1 MIKRSI
7 ARRYARAL
15 MDLVTDEHAAVA
27 AQLTG
32 FAAAVQGHP
41 ELAQVLS
48 NPVFSLE
55 ERRRVLQRL
64 QAASPLRAPLDHF
77 VDLLVSRH
85 RVGYLGAVAEC
96 FGELVDQREGRV
108 RVRVE
113 SAVALEAPARAEL
126 EAALITALGQK
137 VVLEARVTPALLA
150 GVQLRVGGLLLDG
163 SLRGQLE
170 RLKERLARQKA

>member
-15 MDLVTDEHAAVA
+15 MALVTEDHATAV

-32 FAAAVQGHP
+32 FAAAFQGNP

-55 ERRRVLQRL
+55 ERRRVLKRL
-64 QAASPLRAPLDHF
+64 QAVSPLREPLDRF
-77 VDLLVSRH
+77 VDLLVTRH
-85 RVGYLGAVAEC
+85 RANYLVAVAEC
-96 FGELVDQREGRV
+96 FGELVDELEGRV
-108 RVRVE
+108 RVVVE
-113 SAVALEAPARAEL
+113 SAVDLEAPARAQL
-126 EAALITALGQK
+126 EAALASNLGQK
-137 VVLEARVTPALLA
+137 VVLEMRVVPALLA
-150 GVQLRVGGLLLDG
+150 GVQLRVGGLVLDG

-170 RLKERLARQKA
+170 RLKERLARRKA